1 MRSADAR
8 QSTLFSMVLTEDRVP
23 RTHPLREIREAA
35 AAVVAGMRWKL
46 DAAYPPGGK
55 TVAAPEEVLRALLLW
70 GLYGIPSE
78 RRLMEEL
85 DYNLL
90 YRWFVG
96 LQLDDPMWSRQA
108 FMDHRKRLA
117 GAGLISE
124 FMRGVLSRLP
134 ARVLGN
140 PHFTPNRPLLEA
152 WAGQQRWDEAGAP
165 KAKPT
170 AGRRRRA
177 AAEAE

>member
-8 QSTLFSMVLTEDRVP
+8 QSSLFTIISVEDRVP
-23 RTHPLREIREAA
+23 RSHPLRAVREAA
-35 AAVVAGMRWKL
+35 AAVVGDLRWKL
-46 DAAYPPGGK
+46 DRLYPPGGK

-70 GLYGIPSE
+70 ALYGIPSE

-96 LQLDDPMWSRQA
+96 LQIDDPMWSRQA

-117 GAGLISE
+117 GSGVIGE
-124 FMRGVLSRLP
+124 FIRGVLARLSD
-134 ARVLGN
+134 RVLGN

-152 WAGQQRWDEAGAP
+152 WAGQQRLDLGDGKRPRPAKSAP
-165 KAKPT
+165 GPA
-170 AGRRRRA
+170 
-177 AAEAE
+177 